1 MIEKNVQFNETDPK
15 NSYEIVNQI
24 GMGGFSCVYKV
35 KNKLDGKF
43 YALKFI
49 TPKEKSEVKV
59 IKNEIALMK
68 ECHEDDYIL

>member
-1 MIEKNVQFNETDPK
+1 
-15 NSYEIVNQI
+15 
-24 GMGGFSCVYKV
+24 MGGFSCVYKV